1 VWGEYRSWRFDL
13 HKSLILFVF
22 ILFYSLQSSANDAR
36 LAVAS
41 NFVSTAQVLVLKFSE
56 KSPYKLSISAAST
69 GKFYAQIR
77 QSAPFDV
84 LLSADRQTPERL
96 ANEGFAVKD
105 TLFDY
110 ARGRLVFV
118 SQAPGSSAS
127 VEQLLRQ
134 AQFKKLAIAN
144 PELAPYGLAAKQTL
158 EALGLLP
165 QVQSRLVMGENI
177 GQAAHFVFSGNADA
191 GLLPRA
197 FALETPEQ
205 KKLYQ
210 NSWLVPE
217 SLHQPIIQTA
227 VLLTRG
233 QHNPAARAFMQY
245 LQQPDAQGII
255 ASHGYN

>member
-1 VWGEYRSWRFDL
+1 V
-13 HKSLILFVF
+13 HKQLILL
-22 ILFYSLQSSANDAR
+22 LFTACYSLQASAQDAR

-41 NFVSTAQVLVLKFSE
+41 NFVNTVQVLVLKFSE
-56 KSPYKLSISAAST
+56 QTSYKISVSAAST

-77 QSAPFDV
+77 QAAPFDV
-84 LLSADRQTPERL
+84 FLAADRQTPERL
-96 ANEGFAVKD
+96 VNEGFAVKD

-118 SQAPGSSAS
+118 SQTPSSTAS
-127 VEQLLRQ
+127 AEQLLRQ
-134 AQFKKLAIAN
+134 AQFKRLAMAN
-144 PELAPYGLAAKQTL
+144 PELAPYGLAAQQTL

-165 QVQSRLVMGENI
+165 KVQARLVMGENI

-227 VLLTRG
+227 VLLNRG
-233 QHNPAARAFMQY
+233 QHNQAARAFMQY
-245 LQQPDAQGII
+245 LQQPEAQGII
-255 ASHGYN
+255 TSHGYN

>member
-1 VWGEYRSWRFDL
+1 M
-13 HKSLILFVF
+13 HKHLILLIF
-22 ILFYSLQSSANDAR
+22 IACYSLQSSAQDAR

-41 NFVSTAQVLVLKFSE
+41 NFVNTAQALVLKFSE
-56 KSPYKLSISAAST
+56 QTSYKISVSAAST

-77 QSAPFDV
+77 QAAPFDV
-84 LLSADRQTPERL
+84 FLSADRQTPERL
-96 ANEGFAVKD
+96 VNEGFAVKD
-105 TLFDY
+105 SLFDY

-118 SQAPGSSAS
+118 SQAPSSTTSA
-127 VEQLLRQ
+127 EQLLRQ
-134 AQFKKLAIAN
+134 AQFKKLAMAN
-144 PELAPYGLAAKQTL
+144 PELAPYGLAAIQTL
-158 EALGLLP
+158 EALDLLP
-165 QVQSRLVMGENI
+165 TVQARLVMGENI

-227 VLLTRG
+227 VLLNRG
-233 QHNPAARAFMQY
+233 QHNQAARAFMQY
-245 LQQPDAQGII
+245 LQQPEAQGII
-255 ASHGYN
+255 TSHGYN

>member
-1 VWGEYRSWRFDL
+1 M
-13 HKSLILFVF
+13 HKSLILFVLLCF
-22 ILFYSLQSSANDAR
+22 CSFQSSAQDAR
-36 LAVAS
+36 FAVAS
-41 NFVSTAQVLVLKFSE
+41 NFVNTAQVLVLKFSE
-56 KSPYKLSISAAST
+56 QTPYKVSMSAAST

-77 QSAPFDV
+77 QAAPFDV
-84 LLSADRQTPERL
+84 FLSADRQTPERL
-96 ANEGFAVKD
+96 VNEGFAVKG

-118 SQAPGSSAS
+118 SQAPGSSTS

-165 QVQSRLVMGENI
+165 KVQARLVMGENI

-197 FALETPEQ
+197 FAIETPEQ

-233 QHNPAARAFMQY
+233 QHNQAARAFMQY
-245 LQQPDAQGII
+245 LQQPEAQGII

>member
-1 VWGEYRSWRFDL
+1 V
-13 HKSLILFVF
+13 HKQLIVLIF
-22 ILFYSLQSSANDAR
+22 IACYSLQSSAQDAR

-41 NFVSTAQVLVLKFSE
+41 NFVNTVHVLVLKFSE
-56 KSPYKLSISAAST
+56 KTPYKVSISAAST

-77 QSAPFDV
+77 QAAPFDV

-96 ANEGFAVKD
+96 VNEGFAVKD
-105 TLFDY
+105 SLFDY

-158 EALGLLP
+158 EALGLLSK
-165 QVQSRLVMGENI
+165 VQPRLVMGENI
-177 GQAAHFVFSGNADA
+177 GQAANFVFSGNADA

-210 NSWLVPE
+210 HSWLVPE

-233 QHNPAARAFMQY
+233 QHNQAARAFMQY
-245 LQQPDAQGII
+245 LQQPEAQRII
-255 ASHGYN
+255 TSHGYN

>member
-1 VWGEYRSWRFDL
+1 MMY
-13 HKSLILFVF
+13 KYLILLLF
-22 ILFYSLQSSANDAR
+22 ISLYSLQSSAQDAR

-41 NFVSTAQVLVLKFSE
+41 NFVNTAQVLVLKFSE
-56 KSPYKLSISAAST
+56 QTPYKVSISAAST

-77 QSAPFDV
+77 QAAPFDV
-84 LLSADRQTPERL
+84 FLSADRQTPERL
-96 ANEGFAVKD
+96 VNEGFAVKG

-118 SQAPGSSAS
+118 SQAPGSSTS

-165 QVQSRLVMGENI
+165 KVQARLVMGENI

-210 NSWLVPE
+210 HSWLVPE
-217 SLHQPIIQTA
+217 SLHQPIVQTA

-233 QHNPAARAFMQY
+233 QHNQAARAFMQY
-245 LQQPDAQGII
+245 LQQPEAQGII

>member
-1 VWGEYRSWRFDL
+1 M
-13 HKSLILFVF
+13 HKQLIVLIF
-22 ILFYSLQSSANDAR
+22 IACYSLQSSAQDAR

-41 NFVSTAQVLVLKFSE
+41 NFVNTVHVLVLKFSE
-56 KSPYKLSISAAST
+56 KTSFKISISAAST

-77 QSAPFDV
+77 QAAPFDV

-96 ANEGFAVKD
+96 VNEGFAVKD
-105 TLFDY
+105 SLFDY

-165 QVQSRLVMGENI
+165 KVQPRLVMGENI

-210 NSWLVPE
+210 HSWLVPE

-233 QHNPAARAFMQY
+233 QHNQAARAFMQY
-245 LQQPDAQGII
+245 LQQPEAQRII
-255 ASHGYN
+255 TSHGYN

>member
-1 VWGEYRSWRFDL
+1 MY
-13 HKSLILFVF
+13 KSLILFVLLSF
-22 ILFYSLQSSANDAR
+22 CSIQSSAQDAR

-41 NFVSTAQVLVLKFSE
+41 NFVNTAQVLVLKFSE
-56 KSPYKLSISAAST
+56 QTPYKISVSAAST

-77 QSAPFDV
+77 QAAPFDMF
-84 LLSADRQTPERL
+84 LSADRQTPERL
-96 ANEGFAVKD
+96 VNEGFAVKD

-118 SQAPGSSAS
+118 SQTPGSSTP

-144 PELAPYGLAAKQTL
+144 PESAPYGLAAKQTL
-158 EALGLLP
+158 EAMGLLP
-165 QVQSRLVMGENI
+165 KVQARLVMGENI

-227 VLLTRG
+227 VLLNRG
-233 QHNPAARAFMQY
+233 QHNQAARAFMRY
-245 LQQPDAQGII
+245 LQQPEAQGII
-255 ASHGYN
+255 TSHGYN

>member
-1 VWGEYRSWRFDL
+1 M
-13 HKSLILFVF
+13 IIF
-22 ILFYSLQSSANDAR
+22 IFISFFTPKVVAQDAR
-36 LAVAS
+36 VAVAS
-41 NFVSTAQVLVLKFSE
+41 NFVNTVQVLVLKFSE
-56 KSPYKLSISAAST
+56 QTPYKVLVSAAST
-69 GKFYAQIR
+69 GKLYAQIR
-77 QSAPFDV
+77 QAAPFDV
-84 LLSADRQTPERL
+84 FLSADRQTPVRL
-96 ANEGFAVKD
+96 ANEGLAVKE
-105 TLFDY
+105 TLFNY

-118 SQAPGSSAS
+118 SQAPSSGTLA
-127 VEQLLRQ
+127 EQLLRQ

-144 PELAPYGLAAKQTL
+144 PELAPYGLAARQTL

-165 QVQSRLVMGENI
+165 KVQARLVMGENI

-217 SLHQPIIQTA
+217 SLHEPIIQTA
-227 VLLTRG
+227 VLLIRG
-233 QHNPAARAFMQY
+233 QNNQAARAFMQY
-245 LQQPDAQGII
+245 LQQPEAQGII

>member
-1 VWGEYRSWRFDL
+1 VC
-13 HKSLILFVF
+13 
-22 ILFYSLQSSANDAR
+22 YSLQASAQDAR

-41 NFVSTAQVLVLKFSE
+41 NFVNTAQVLVLKFSE
-56 KSPYKLSISAAST
+56 QTPYKISVSAAST

-77 QSAPFDV
+77 QAAPFDMF
-84 LLSADRQTPERL
+84 LSADRQTPERL
-96 ANEGFAVKD
+96 VNEGFAVKD

-118 SQAPGSSAS
+118 SQTPGSSTS

-165 QVQSRLVMGENI
+165 KVQARLVMGENI

-227 VLLTRG
+227 VLLNRG
-233 QHNPAARAFMQY
+233 QHNQAARAFMQY
-245 LQQPDAQGII
+245 LQQPEAQGIMT
-255 ASHGYN
+255 SHGYN

>member
-1 VWGEYRSWRFDL
+1 MC
-13 HKSLILFVF
+13 KSLIIF
-22 ILFYSLQSSANDAR
+22 IFMALVSLKAHANEAR

-41 NFVSTAQVLVLKFSE
+41 NFVNTAQVLVLKFSE
-56 KSPYKLSISAAST
+56 NTPYKVSISAAST
-69 GKFYAQIR
+69 GKLYAQIR

-84 LLSADRQTPERL
+84 FLSADRHTPERL
-96 ANEGFAVKD
+96 VNEGLALKN
-105 TLFDY
+105 TLFNY

-118 SQAPGSSAS
+118 SQAPTGGLST
-127 VEQLLRQ
+127 EQLLRQ

-165 QVQSRLVMGENI
+165 KVQARLVMGENI
-177 GQAAHFVFSGNADA
+177 GQAAQFVFSGNADA

-197 FALETPEQ
+197 FVLETPEQ
-205 KKLYQ
+205 KKLYR

-217 SLHQPIIQTA
+217 LLHQPIIQTA

-233 QHNPAARAFMQY
+233 QHNRAALAFMQY
-245 LQQPDAQGII
+245 LQQPEAQGII

>member
-1 VWGEYRSWRFDL
+1 M
-13 HKSLILFVF
+13 ILFIF
-22 ILFYSLQSSANDAR
+22 LLIYSLQSNAKDAR

-41 NFVSTAQVLVLKFSE
+41 NFVNTAQVLVLKFSE
-56 KSPYKLSISAAST
+56 QTPYKISISAAST

-77 QSAPFDV
+77 QAAPFDV
-84 LLSADRQTPERL
+84 FLSADRQTPERL
-96 ANEGFAVKD
+96 VNEGFAVKG

-118 SQAPGSSAS
+118 NQAPGSSTS
-127 VEQLLRQ
+127 VEQFLRQ

-165 QVQSRLVMGENI
+165 KVQARLVMGENI

-233 QHNPAARAFMQY
+233 QHNQAARAFMQY
-245 LQQPDAQGII
+245 LQQPEAQGII
-255 ASHGYN
+255 TSHGYN

>member
-1 VWGEYRSWRFDL
+1 M
-13 HKSLILFVF
+13 ILFIF
-22 ILFYSLQSSANDAR
+22 LLTCALPSRAKDAR

-41 NFVSTAQVLVLKFSE
+41 NFVNTAQVLVLKFSE
-56 KSPYKLSISAAST
+56 QTPYKISISAGST

-77 QSAPFDV
+77 QAAPFDV

-96 ANEGFAVKD
+96 VNEGFAVKG

-110 ARGRLVFV
+110 AVGRLVFV
-118 SQAPGSSAS
+118 SQAPGSSTS

-158 EALGLLP
+158 EALGVLSK
-165 QVQSRLVMGENI
+165 VQARLVMGENI

-233 QHNPAARAFMQY
+233 QHNQAARAFMHY
-245 LQQPDAQGII
+245 LQQPEAQGII

>member
-1 VWGEYRSWRFDL
+1 MY
-13 HKSLILFVF
+13 KSLILFVF
-22 ILFYSLQSSANDAR
+22 IFFYSLQSSASDAR

-41 NFVSTAQVLVLKFSE
+41 NFVNTAQVLVLKFSE
-56 KSPYKLSISAAST
+56 QSPYKLSISAAST

-77 QSAPFDV
+77 QAAPFDV
-84 LLSADRQTPERL
+84 FLSADRQTPERL
-96 ANEGFAVKD
+96 ANEGLAVKE

-118 SQAPGSSAS
+118 SQVPSSS
-127 VEQLLRQ
+127 VSAEQLLRQ
-134 AQFKKLAIAN
+134 AQFKKLAMAN

-165 QVQSRLVMGENI
+165 KVQARLVMGENI

-197 FALETPEQ
+197 FVLETPEQ

-245 LQQPDAQGII
+245 LQQPEAQGII

>member
-1 VWGEYRSWRFDL
+1 M
-13 HKSLILFVF
+13 HKSLILLIF
-22 ILFYSLQSSANDAR
+22 ISLYSLQSSAQDAR

-41 NFVSTAQVLVLKFSE
+41 NFVNTAQVLILKFSE
-56 KSPYKLSISAAST
+56 QTPYKLSLSAAST

-77 QSAPFDV
+77 QAAPFDV
-84 LLSADRQTPERL
+84 FLSADRQTPERL
-96 ANEGFAVKD
+96 ANEGFAVKE

-118 SQAPGSSAS
+118 SQIPSSSAS
-127 VEQLLRQ
+127 AEQLLRH

-165 QVQSRLVMGENI
+165 SVQARLVMGENI

-217 SLHQPIIQTA
+217 ALHQPVIQTA
-227 VLLTRG
+227 VLLKRG
-233 QHNPAARAFMQY
+233 QNNQAARAFMQY
-245 LQQPDAQGII
+245 LQQPEAQGII

>member
-1 VWGEYRSWRFDL
+1 MN
-13 HKSLILFVF
+13 KSLILFIF
-22 ILFYSLQSSANDAR
+22 ILFCPLRSEAQDAR
-36 LAVAS
+36 VAVAS
-41 NFVSTAQVLVLKFSE
+41 NFVNTAQVLVLKFSE
-56 KSPYKLSISAAST
+56 QTPYKVSVSAAST

-77 QSAPFDV
+77 QAAPFDV

-96 ANEGFAVKD
+96 VTEGLAVKD
-105 TLFDY
+105 SLLDY

-118 SQAPGSSAS
+118 SQAPSSS
-127 VEQLLRQ
+127 VSAEQSLRQ

-144 PELAPYGLAAKQTL
+144 PDLSPYGLAAKQTL
-158 EALGLLP
+158 ESLGLLP
-165 QVQSRLVMGENI
+165 KVQARLVMGENI

-233 QHNPAARAFMQY
+233 QHNQAARAFMQY
-245 LQQPDAQGII
+245 LQQPEAQGII

>member
-1 VWGEYRSWRFDL
+1 MY
-13 HKSLILFVF
+13 KSLILFVLLSF
-22 ILFYSLQSSANDAR
+22 CSIQSSAQDAR

-41 NFVSTAQVLVLKFSE
+41 NFVNTAQVLVLKFSE
-56 KSPYKLSISAAST
+56 QTPYKVSISAAST

-77 QSAPFDV
+77 QAAPFDV
-84 LLSADRQTPERL
+84 FLSADRQTPERL
-96 ANEGFAVKD
+96 VNEGFAVKG
-105 TLFDY
+105 TMFDY

-118 SQAPGSSAS
+118 SQAPGSSTS

-165 QVQSRLVMGENI
+165 KVQARLVMGENI

-210 NSWLVPE
+210 HSWLVPE
-217 SLHQPIIQTA
+217 SLHQPIVQTA

-233 QHNPAARAFMQY
+233 QHNQAARAFMQY
-245 LQQPDAQGII
+245 LQQPEAQGII

>member
-1 VWGEYRSWRFDL
+1 M
-13 HKSLILFVF
+13 HKSLILLIF
-22 ILFYSLQSSANDAR
+22 ISLYSLQSSAQDAR

-41 NFVSTAQVLVLKFSE
+41 NFVNTAQVLILKFSE
-56 KSPYKLSISAAST
+56 QTPYKLSLSAAST

-77 QSAPFDV
+77 QAAPFDV
-84 LLSADRQTPERL
+84 FLSADRQTPERL
-96 ANEGFAVKD
+96 ANEGFAVKE

-118 SQAPGSSAS
+118 SQIPSSSAS
-127 VEQLLRQ
+127 AEQLLRH

-165 QVQSRLVMGENI
+165 TVQARLVMGENI

-217 SLHQPIIQTA
+217 ALHQPIIQTA
-227 VLLTRG
+227 VLLKRG
-233 QHNPAARAFMQY
+233 QNNQAARAFMQY
-245 LQQPDAQGII
+245 LQQPEAQGII

>member
-1 VWGEYRSWRFDL
+1 MF
-13 HKSLILFVF
+13 KSLIIFVF
-22 ILFYSLQSSANDAR
+22 IVFSSLKAHADEAR

-41 NFVSTAQVLVLKFSE
+41 NFVNTAQVLVLKFSE
-56 KSPYKLSISAAST
+56 NTPHKVSVSAAST
-69 GKFYAQIR
+69 GKLYAQIR
-77 QSAPFDV
+77 QAAPFDV
-84 LLSADRQTPERL
+84 FLSADRQTPERL
-96 ANEGFAVKD
+96 VSEALAVKES
-105 TLFDY
+105 LFDY

-118 SQAPGSSAS
+118 SQAPGGGLPA
-127 VEQLLRQ
+127 EQLLRDG
-134 AQFKKLAIAN
+134 QFKKLAIAN

-165 QVQSRLVMGENI
+165 KVQARLVMGENI
-177 GQAAHFVFSGNADA
+177 GQAAQFVFSGNADA

-197 FALETPEQ
+197 YVLETPEQ

-233 QHNPAARAFMQY
+233 QHNRAALAFMQY
-245 LQQPDAQGII
+245 LQQPAAQGII

>member
-1 VWGEYRSWRFDL
+1 MY
-13 HKSLILFVF
+13 KYLILL
-22 ILFYSLQSSANDAR
+22 LFLSLYSLQSSAQDAR

-41 NFVSTAQVLVLKFSE
+41 NFVNTAQVLVLKFSE
-56 KSPYKLSISAAST
+56 QTPYKISISAAST

-77 QSAPFDV
+77 QAAPFDV
-84 LLSADRQTPERL
+84 FLSADRQTPERL
-96 ANEGFAVKD
+96 VNEGFAVKG

-118 SQAPGSSAS
+118 SQAPGSSTS
-127 VEQLLRQ
+127 VEQLLRE

-165 QVQSRLVMGENI
+165 KVQARLVMGENI

-205 KKLYQ
+205 KKSLEL
-210 NSWLVPE
+210 LVE
-217 SLHQPIIQTA
+217 YYKTGDLKK
-227 VLLTRG
+227 
-233 QHNPAARAFMQY
+233 F
-245 LQQPDAQGII
+245 DE
-255 ASHGYN
+255 

>member
-1 VWGEYRSWRFDL
+1 M
-13 HKSLILFVF
+13 ILFIF
-22 ILFYSLQSSANDAR
+22 LLTCALPSSAKDAR

-41 NFVSTAQVLVLKFSE
+41 NFVNTAQVLVLKFSE
-56 KSPYKLSISAAST
+56 QTPYKISISAAST

-77 QSAPFDV
+77 QAAPFDV
-84 LLSADRQTPERL
+84 FLSADRQTPERL
-96 ANEGFAVKD
+96 VNEGFAVKG

-118 SQAPGSSAS
+118 SQAPGSSTS

-165 QVQSRLVMGENI
+165 KVQARLVMGENI

-210 NSWLVPE
+210 HSWLVPE
-217 SLHQPIIQTA
+217 SLHEPIVQTA

-233 QHNPAARAFMQY
+233 QHNQAALAFMQY

>member
-1 VWGEYRSWRFDL
+1 MYK
-13 HKSLILFVF
+13 HLILMVF
-22 ILFYSLQSSANDAR
+22 ISLYAPWSSAQDAR

-41 NFVSTAQVLVLKFSE
+41 NFVNTAQVLVLKFSE
-56 KSPYKLSISAAST
+56 QTTYKISLSAAST

-77 QSAPFDV
+77 QAAPFDAF
-84 LLSADRQTPERL
+84 LSADRQTPERL
-96 ANEGFAVKD
+96 ANEGFAVKG

-118 SQAPGSSAS
+118 SQVPGSSTSA
-127 VEQLLRQ
+127 EQLLLQ
-134 AQFKKLAIAN
+134 TQFRKLAIAN
-144 PELAPYGLAAKQTL
+144 PELSPYGQAAKQTL

-165 QVQSRLVMGENI
+165 KVQARLVMGENI

-233 QHNPAARAFMQY
+233 QHNRAARAFMQY
-245 LQQPDAQGII
+245 LQQPEAQGII
-255 ASHGYN
+255 TSHGYN

>member
-1 VWGEYRSWRFDL
+1 M
-13 HKSLILFVF
+13 ILFIF
-22 ILFYSLQSSANDAR
+22 LLIYSLQSNAKDAR

-41 NFVSTAQVLVLKFSE
+41 NFVNTAQILVLKFSE
-56 KSPYKLSISAAST
+56 QTPYKISISAAST

-77 QSAPFDV
+77 QAAPFDV
-84 LLSADRQTPERL
+84 FLSADRQTPERL
-96 ANEGFAVKD
+96 VNEGFAVKG

-118 SQAPGSSAS
+118 NQAPGSSTS
-127 VEQLLRQ
+127 VEQFLRQ

-165 QVQSRLVMGENI
+165 KVQARLVMGENI

-233 QHNPAARAFMQY
+233 QHNQAARAFMQY
-245 LQQPDAQGII
+245 LQQPEAQGII
-255 ASHGYN
+255 TSHGYN

>member
-1 VWGEYRSWRFDL
+1 MNKL
-13 HKSLILFVF
+13 LILLIF
-22 ILFYSLQSSANDAR
+22 LLTYSLQSNAKDAR

-41 NFVSTAQVLVLKFSE
+41 NFVNTAQVLVLKFSE
-56 KSPYKLSISAAST
+56 QTPYKISISAAST

-77 QSAPFDV
+77 QAAPFDV
-84 LLSADRQTPERL
+84 FLSADRQTPERL
-96 ANEGFAVKD
+96 VNEGFAVKG

-110 ARGRLVFV
+110 ARGRLVFIN
-118 SQAPGSSAS
+118 QAPGSSTS
-127 VEQLLRQ
+127 VEQFLRQ

-165 QVQSRLVMGENI
+165 KVQARLVMGENI

-233 QHNPAARAFMQY
+233 QHNQAARAFMQY
-245 LQQPDAQGII
+245 LQQPEAQGII
-255 ASHGYN
+255 TSHGYN

>member
-1 VWGEYRSWRFDL
+1 M
-13 HKSLILFVF
+13 IIF
-22 ILFYSLQSSANDAR
+22 IFISFFAPKVVAQDAR
-36 LAVAS
+36 VAVAS
-41 NFVSTAQVLVLKFSE
+41 NFVNTVQVLALKFSE
-56 KSPYKLSISAAST
+56 QTPYKISLSAAST
-69 GKFYAQIR
+69 GKLYAQIR
-77 QSAPFDV
+77 QAAPFDV
-84 LLSADRQTPERL
+84 FLSADRQTPERL
-96 ANEGFAVKD
+96 ADEGLAVKE
-105 TLFDY
+105 TLFNY

-118 SQAPGSSAS
+118 SQAPSSSTAA
-127 VEQLLRQ
+127 EQLLRQ

-144 PELAPYGLAAKQTL
+144 PELATYGLAAKQTL

-165 QVQSRLVMGENI
+165 KVQARLVMGENI
-177 GQAAHFVFSGNADA
+177 GQTAHFVFSGNADA

-217 SLHQPIIQTA
+217 ALHQPIIQTA

-233 QHNPAARAFMQY
+233 QNNTAARLFLQY
-245 LQQPDAQGII
+245 LQQPEAQGII

>member
-1 VWGEYRSWRFDL
+1 V

-36 LAVAS
+36 MAVAS
-41 NFVSTAQVLVLKFSE
+41 NFVNTAQVLVLKFSE
-56 KSPYKLSISAAST
+56 QSPYKISISAAST

-77 QSAPFDV
+77 QAAPFD
-84 LLSADRQTPERL
+84 LFLSADRQTPERL
-96 ANEGFAVKD
+96 ANEGFAVKGS
-105 TLFDY
+105 LFDY
-110 ARGRLVFV
+110 ARGRIVFV
-118 SQAPGSSAS
+118 SQAPGPSTS

-158 EALGLLP
+158 ESLGLLP
-165 QVQSRLVMGENI
+165 TVQSRLVMGENI

-210 NSWLVPE
+210 HSWLVPE
-217 SLHQPIIQTA
+217 ALHQPIIQTA

-245 LQQPDAQGII
+245 LQQPEAQGII

>member
-1 VWGEYRSWRFDL
+1 M
-13 HKSLILFVF
+13 HKQLIVLIF
-22 ILFYSLQSSANDAR
+22 IACYSLQSSAQDAR

-41 NFVSTAQVLVLKFSE
+41 NFVNTVHVLVLKFSE
-56 KSPYKLSISAAST
+56 KTSFKISISAAST

-77 QSAPFDV
+77 QAAPFDV
-84 LLSADRQTPERL
+84 FLSADRQTPERL
-96 ANEGFAVKD
+96 VNEGFAVKD
-105 TLFDY
+105 SLFDY

-165 QVQSRLVMGENI
+165 KVQPRLVMGENI

-210 NSWLVPE
+210 HSWLVPE

-233 QHNPAARAFMQY
+233 QHNQAARAFMQY
-245 LQQPDAQGII
+245 LQQPEAQRII
-255 ASHGYN
+255 TSHGYN

>member
-1 VWGEYRSWRFDL
+1 V
-13 HKSLILFVF
+13 HKQLIVLIF
-22 ILFYSLQSSANDAR
+22 IACYSLQSSAQDAR

-41 NFVSTAQVLVLKFSE
+41 NFVNTVHVLVLKFSE
-56 KSPYKLSISAAST
+56 KTSFKISISAAST

-77 QSAPFDV
+77 QAAPFDV

-96 ANEGFAVKD
+96 VNEGFAVKD
-105 TLFDY
+105 SLFDY

-165 QVQSRLVMGENI
+165 KVQPRLVMGENI

-210 NSWLVPE
+210 HSWLVPE

-233 QHNPAARAFMQY
+233 QHNQAARAFMQY
-245 LQQPDAQGII
+245 LQQPEAQRII
-255 ASHGYN
+255 TSHGYN

>member
-1 VWGEYRSWRFDL
+1 M
-13 HKSLILFVF
+13 ILFIF
-22 ILFYSLQSSANDAR
+22 LLTCALPSSAKDAR

-41 NFVSTAQVLVLKFSE
+41 NFVNTAQVLVLKFSE
-56 KSPYKLSISAAST
+56 QTQYKLSISAAST

-77 QSAPFDV
+77 QAAPFDV
-84 LLSADRQTPERL
+84 FLSADRNTPERL
-96 ANEGFAVKD
+96 VNEGLAVKG

-118 SQAPGSSAS
+118 SQAPGSSTL
-127 VEQLLRQ
+127 VEQRLRQ

-165 QVQSRLVMGENI
+165 KVQVRLVMGENI

-210 NSWLVPE
+210 HSWLVPE
-217 SLHQPIIQTA
+217 SLHQPIVQTA

-233 QHNPAARAFMQY
+233 QHNQAALAFMQY
-245 LQQPDAQGII
+245 LQQPEAQGII

>member
-1 VWGEYRSWRFDL
+1 M
-13 HKSLILFVF
+13 HKQLIVLIF
-22 ILFYSLQSSANDAR
+22 IACYSLQSSAQDAR

-41 NFVSTAQVLVLKFSE
+41 NFVNTLQVLVLKFSE
-56 KSPYKLSISAAST
+56 KTSFKISISAAST

-77 QSAPFDV
+77 QAAPFDV

-96 ANEGFAVKD
+96 VNEGFAVKD
-105 TLFDY
+105 SLFDY

-165 QVQSRLVMGENI
+165 KVQPRLVMGENI
-177 GQAAHFVFSGNADA
+177 GQAANFVFSGNADA

-210 NSWLVPE
+210 HSWLVPE

-233 QHNPAARAFMQY
+233 QHNQAARAFMQY
-245 LQQPDAQGII
+245 LQQPEAQRII
-255 ASHGYN
+255 TSHGYN

>member
-1 VWGEYRSWRFDL
+1 M
-13 HKSLILFVF
+13 HKQLIVLIF
-22 ILFYSLQSSANDAR
+22 IACYSLQSSAQDAR

-41 NFVSTAQVLVLKFSE
+41 NFVNTVHVLVLKFSE
-56 KSPYKLSISAAST
+56 KTPYKVSISAAST

-77 QSAPFDV
+77 QAAPFDV
-84 LLSADRQTPERL
+84 FLSADRQTPERL
-96 ANEGFAVKD
+96 VNEGFAVKD
-105 TLFDY
+105 SLFDY

-165 QVQSRLVMGENI
+165 KVQPRLVMGENI

-210 NSWLVPE
+210 HSWLVPE

-233 QHNPAARAFMQY
+233 QHNQAARAFMQY
-245 LQQPDAQGII
+245 LQQPEAQRII
-255 ASHGYN
+255 TSHGYN

>member
-1 VWGEYRSWRFDL
+1 M
-13 HKSLILFVF
+13 ILFIF
-22 ILFYSLQSSANDAR
+22 LLIYSLQSNAKDAR

-41 NFVSTAQVLVLKFSE
+41 NFVNTAQVLLLKFSE
-56 KSPYKLSISAAST
+56 QTPYKISISAAST

-77 QSAPFDV
+77 QAAPFDV
-84 LLSADRQTPERL
+84 FLSADRQTPERL
-96 ANEGFAVKD
+96 VNEGFAVKG

-118 SQAPGSSAS
+118 SQAPGSSTS

-165 QVQSRLVMGENI
+165 KVQARLVMGENI

-210 NSWLVPE
+210 HSWLVPE
-217 SLHQPIIQTA
+217 SLHQPIVQTA

-233 QHNPAARAFMQY
+233 QHNPAALAFMKY